1 MQQRCWGH
9 TIPNVNCPKDFARSR
24 KLMDIVDEVA
34 VVTGAG
40 SGIGRALATALA
52 AAGARVVVGDIDR
65 VRAEQTAGI
74 ISAHGHQALP
84 READASADADIAALI
99 ALATTKFGPVDIYV
113 ANAGVGGPPGLV
125 GRERDGDLLLDVN
138 LRSHIRAAPQL
149 VPLWAERGSGYF
161 VSVAS
166 AAGLLTQLGAVAYA
180 VSKHAAVGFAGWL
193 AVSYGDLGSGV
204 SCLCPMGVDPALL
217 TELRES
223 PEPDAR
229 LAASAVITAGEVLD
243 PERVAAL
250 TLDAMRENRFL
261 VLPHPEVLDMY
272 RQKGADYDG
281 WIAGMRRYRERLVA
295 D

>member
-1 MQQRCWGH
+1 
-9 TIPNVNCPKDFARSR
+9 
-24 KLMDIVDEVA
+24 MDIADKAA

-52 AAGARVVVGDIDR
+52 AAGARVVIGDIDR

-74 ISAHGHQALP
+74 ISALGHQVLSC
-84 READASADADIAALI
+84 EADASANADIAALI

-125 GRERDGDLLLDVN
+125 VPEGDWDHVLDVN
-138 LRSHIRAAPQL
+138 LRSHIRAATQL
-149 VPLWAERGSGYF
+149 VPRWAERGSGYF

-166 AAGLLTQLGAVAYA
+166 AAGLLTQLGAAAYA
-180 VSKHAAVGFAGWL
+180 VSKHAAVGFAEWL
-193 AVSYGDLGSGV
+193 AISYGDLGIGV
-204 SCLCPMGVDPALL
+204 SCLCPMGVDTALL

-229 LAASAVITAGEVLD
+229 LAASAVIAAGEVLD

-261 VLPHPEVLDMY
+261 VLPHPAVLDMY
-272 RQKGADYDG
+272 RQKGADYDA
-281 WIAGMRRYRERLVA
+281 WIAGMRRYRQRLTA
-295 D
+295 DG